1 MWLRWVPDGSDPVR
15 LNGHKRGHNLLEV
28 MIAAIIFS
36 TACLLFLGVWSSFY
50 SAQSLSRSRL
60 AAASLA
66 RAVMEQKIAAGFYSC
81 EPATP
86 DTDPIA
92 QGEVNSKTEI
102 RGKTTDSYFKY
113 YFYSK
118 DNGAN
123 TFRKLTVHVIWRDRA
138 GGDKTLTYETHLY
151 RTN

>member
-1 MWLRWVPDGSDPVR
+1 MLDGGNQLRLAGRS
-15 LNGHKRGHNLLEV
+15 LGHNLLEV
-28 MIAAIIFS
+28 IIAATIFS
-36 TACLLFLGVWSSFY
+36 TVLLLFLGVWSSFY

-60 AAASLA
+60 AASSLA
-66 RAVMEQKIAAGFYSC
+66 RAVMEQKIAAGFYAC

-86 DTDPIA
+86 DTNPVA
-92 QGEVNSKTEI
+92 QGEVNARTEI

-113 YFYSK
+113 FFYSK

-123 TFRKLTVHVIWRDRA
+123 TFRKLTVHVIWRDHA